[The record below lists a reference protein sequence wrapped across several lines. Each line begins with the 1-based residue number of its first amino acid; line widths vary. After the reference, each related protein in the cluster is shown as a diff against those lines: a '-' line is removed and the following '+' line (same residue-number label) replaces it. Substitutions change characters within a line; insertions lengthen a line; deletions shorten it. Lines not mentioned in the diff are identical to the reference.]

1 MKKKVPAQVPVPPAP
16 GSMKKHEWLRFISGP
31 DQMLLERLYVP
42 ALGEALRYDRCCA
55 YFSSSVLSAAARG
68 FAKLIERLGAL
79 GDAAPHPAI
88 RLVVNEELDEDD
100 VRAVVETGDTSALET
115 LLLKRLKSP
124 KEILEKQRLAMLA
137 WLVKEG
143 LLDIRVGVMR
153 RGGGI
158 VHGKFGIT
166 TDQSGD
172 SVVFAGSGNES
183 AQGLTANYERL
194 EVSTSWGD
202 PERHNEYTKEF
213 ASLWTDKHPDVH
225 TVTLPEAVRLKL
237 IKFAP
242 KTPPTL
248 EPSNALARQK
258 TAMIWHFITE
268 APYLPNGDSACDATA
283 TVTLWPHQKHVVRE
297 VAGAWPS
304 GRLFCDEVGMGKT
317 IEVILALRRLMAGRG
332 VKRVLILLPAGLLK
346 QWQGELREKGGLVF
360 PRLENPTTLVYPDGL
375 ERKTTG
381 LAESLREDALI
392 MSRETART
400 DGNLLVLLDAAPW
413 DLVVFD
419 EAHAARRGKQEE
431 GEFNNGT
438 LLLNLIRK
446 LQLRRKARG
455 IFLVSATPMQTHP
468 WEPWDLL
475 GVLGEGGRWLSDF
488 GDVRSFYSAIACLR
502 AGLCDQVTARGAA
515 VMVATDSRFPPLP
528 VELALGG
535 VNGDLSD
542 QVSDLTQKIAFCPES
557 RRREFEEWLRKGSPL
572 SRRMHRNTRATLQ
585 QYYERGLLEAPPPRR
600 SIEDCIYDFHDPD
613 ERRIYDS
620 IGKYINKRF
629 QELEKEKPGKGF
641 VMTIYRRRASSSPYA
656 LEQSLKRRRDGLRQ
670 VASKMASYAY
680 LERNEGV
687 DTSDLDDLG
696 EFDYIGQISAAYPTD
711 PRAAEVEM
719 NEIAGILD
727 SLRAL
732 NNRDTKRDFF
742 FDRLRDATDD
752 GRSVLVFTE
761 YADTMEYLRDALMSH
776 YGKALGCYSGDGG
789 QVWDGTEW
797 KAVTKGVITQHLNE
811 KRVKVL
817 ICTDAASEGLNLQ
830 AAWSII
836 NYDLPWNPSR
846 VEQRIGRIDRIGQK
860 YPVVRVVN
868 IFLKNSVDMQVY
880 RVLRDRCGLFEH
892 FVGAMQPVLARARR
906 MLLGGQD
913 IIDIETLE
921 GTAHDVEGDP
931 VAGETYVESAPE
943 VGNDVHPPVT
953 IDEIKEALSSLDGG
967 VGPKVKVL
975 DGGKRYELTC
985 PELPKV
991 IYTGDR
997 SILEESPAVRS
1008 LSPMDEGILTM
1019 ARSLCRPGERLP
1031 LVIET
1036 CQRGAFRC
1044 SVSYWVSQGELAP
1057 VNSMEE
1063 VKARVDGWDGTY
1075 PDPEEWARA
1084 RDTGKREASHR
1095 LQEMEVTASEKERQ
1109 GLLNQTEAARI
1120 RLTREIGRYLVSQG
1134 ADANDLN
1141 NFLYQMITRDLD
1153 GARRLKK
1160 ALEVLGGYP
1169 EWDSET
1175 RRELA
1180 AFASNLTDNQIK
1192 GRSMMKEIDAAL
1204 QDPRWESSR

>member
-1 MKKKVPAQVPVPPAP
+1 
-16 GSMKKHEWLRFISGP
+16 MKKHVWLRFLAGP
-31 DQMLLERLYVP
+31 DQMLLEKLYVP

-68 FAKLIERLGAL
+68 FAKLIERLCTL

-100 VRAVVETGDTSALET
+100 VRAVVETGDTSALEA

-143 LLDIRVGVMR
+143 LLEIRVGIMR
-153 RGGGI
+153 QGGGI
-158 VHGKFGIT
+158 VHGKFGIA
-166 TDQSGD
+166 TDHAGD
-172 SVVFAGSGNES
+172 AVVFAGSGNES

-194 EVSTSWGD
+194 EVSTSWED
-202 PERHNEYTKEF
+202 RERHKEYNREF

-242 KTPPTL
+242 KTPPAL

-258 TAMIWHFITE
+258 TSMIWHFITE
-268 APYLPNGDSACDATA
+268 APYLPDGDSACDATA
-283 TVTLWPHQKHVVRE
+283 PVTLWPHQKHVVRE

-304 GRLFCDEVGMGKT
+304 GRLLCDEVGMGKT

-346 QWQGELREKGGLVF
+346 QWQGELREKGGLIF
-360 PRLENPTTLVYPDGL
+360 PRLENPTTIVYPDGL

-400 DGNLLVLLDAAPW
+400 DGNLPVLLDAEPW
-413 DLVVFD
+413 DLVVLD

-431 GEFNNGT
+431 GEFNSGT

-488 GDVRSFYSAIACLR
+488 ADVRSYYSAIARLR
-502 AGLCDQVTARGAA
+502 EGLCDQVTARGAA
-515 VMVATDSRFPPLP
+515 VMVATDPRFPPVP
-528 VELALGG
+528 AELALG
-535 VNGDLSD
+535 VVDGDLSD
-542 QVSDLTQKIAFCPES
+542 RVSSLTQKIAFCPES
-557 RRREFEEWLRKGSPL
+557 RRRDVEEWLRKGSPL
-572 SRRMHRNTRATLQ
+572 SRRMHRNTRATLR
-585 QYYERGLLEAPPPRR
+585 QYYVRGLLEAPPPRR
-600 SIEDCIYDFHDPD
+600 SIEDCIYDFHDPE

-641 VMTIYRRRASSSPYA
+641 VMTIYRRRAASSPYA

-670 VASKMASYAY
+670 IASRMASYAY
-680 LERNEGV
+680 LERNEGI
-687 DTSDLDDLG
+687 DSADIDDYG
-696 EFDYIGQISAAYPTD
+696 GSEFTGQISAAYPTD

-732 NNRDTKRDFF
+732 NNRDTKRDYF
-742 FDRLRDATDD
+742 FDRLREATDD

-761 YADTMEYLRDALMSH
+761 YTDTMEYLRDALMSH

-797 KAVTKGVITQHLNE
+797 KVVTKSIITQHLNE
-811 KRVKVL
+811 KKVKVL

-830 AAWSII
+830 AAGAII

-846 VEQRIGRIDRIGQK
+846 VEQRIGRIDRIGQR

-880 RVLRDRCGLFEH
+880 RVLRERCGLFEH

-906 MLLGGQD
+906 MLLGQD
-913 IIDIETLE
+913 IIDVGTLE
-921 GTAHDVEGDP
+921 GTAREVEGDP

-953 IDEIKEALSSLDGG
+953 FDEMKEALSSLDGG

-975 DGGKRYELTC
+975 DGGKRYELTG
-985 PELPKV
+985 PDMAKT
-991 IYTGDR
+991 IYTGNR
-997 SILEESPAVRS
+997 SVLEENAGILS
-1008 LSPMDEGILTM
+1008 LSPMDKGIMTM
-1019 ARSLCRPGERLP
+1019 ARTLCRPGEILP

-1044 SVSYWVSQGELAP
+1044 SVSYWISQGEI
-1057 VNSMEE
+1057 VSVKSMEE
-1063 VKARVDGWDGTY
+1063 VKARVDAWDGSY

-1084 RDTGKREASHR
+1084 RDIARREASQR
-1095 LQEMEVTASEKERQ
+1095 LQEMEVAASEKERR
-1109 GLLNQTEAARI
+1109 GLLNQVEAARI
-1120 RLTREIGRYLVSQG
+1120 RLTRELGRYLVSQG
-1134 ADANDLN
+1134 AGTDDMN

-1160 ALEVLGGYP
+1160 ALEMLGGYP
-1169 EWDSET
+1169 EWDTET
-1175 RRELA
+1175 CRDLT
-1180 AFASNLTDNQIK
+1180 AFASELTDNQIK

-1204 QDPRWESSR
+1204 QDPRWDAMSK

>member
-1 MKKKVPAQVPVPPAP
+1 
-16 GSMKKHEWLRFISGP
+16 MKKHEWLRFISGP

-830 AAWSII
+830 AAGAII

>member
-1 MKKKVPAQVPVPPAP
+1 VKKKVSGQEPVPPAP
-16 GSMKKHEWLRFISGP
+16 GSMKKHNWRRFLAGP
-31 DQMLLERLYVP
+31 DQMLLEKLYVP

-68 FAKLIERLGAL
+68 FAKLIERLCAL
-79 GDAAPHPAI
+79 GEAAPHPAI

-158 VHGKFGIT
+158 VHGKFGIA
-166 TDQSGD
+166 TDEFGD
-172 SVVFAGSGNES
+172 AVVFGGSGNES
-183 AQGLTANYERL
+183 SQGLTANYERL

-202 PERHNEYTKEF
+202 PERHTEYTKEF
-213 ASLWTDKHPDVH
+213 ASLWTDKHPAVH

-258 TAMIWHFITE
+258 AAMIWHFITE
-268 APYLPNGDSACDATA
+268 APYLPDGDSACDATA
-283 TVTLWPHQKHVVRE
+283 PVTLWPHQKHVVRE

-304 GRLFCDEVGMGKT
+304 GRLLCDEVGMGKT
-317 IEVILALRRLMAGRG
+317 IEVILAIRRLMTGRG

-346 QWQGELREKGGLVF
+346 QWQGELREKGGLIF
-360 PRLENPTTLVYPDGL
+360 PRLENSTTLVYPDGL

-400 DGNLLVLLDAAPW
+400 DTNLPVLLDAEPW
-413 DLVVFD
+413 DLVVLD

-431 GEFNNGT
+431 GEFNSGT

-488 GDVRSFYSAIACLR
+488 GDVRSYYLAIARLR

-515 VMVATDSRFPPLP
+515 VMVANDSRFPPLP
-528 VELALGG
+528 ADFALG
-535 VNGDLSD
+535 VADGDLSD
-542 QVSDLTQKIAFCPES
+542 RVSGLTQKIAFCPES
-557 RRREFEEWLRKGSPL
+557 RRREIEEWLRKGSPL
-572 SRRMHRNTRATLQ
+572 FRRMHRNTRATLR
-585 QYYERGLLEAPPPRR
+585 QYYEQGLLEVPPPQR
-600 SIEDCIYDFHDPD
+600 SIEDCIYDFNDQD

-620 IGKYINKRF
+620 IGEYINKRF
-629 QELEKEKPGKGF
+629 QELEREKPGKGF

-680 LERNEGV
+680 LDRNEGV

-696 EFDYIGQISAAYPTD
+696 EFDYTGQISAAYPTD

-727 SLRAL
+727 NLRGL

-742 FDRLRDATDD
+742 FDRLREVTDD

-761 YADTMEYLRDALMSH
+761 YADTMEYLRESLVSH
-776 YGKALGCYSGDGG
+776 YGKALGCYSGEGG
-789 QVWDGTEW
+789 LVWDGTDW
-797 KAVTKGVITQHLNE
+797 KTVTKDVITQHLNDR
-811 KRVKVL
+811 KIKVL

-830 AAWSII
+830 AAGAVI

-860 YPVVRVVN
+860 YPIIRVVN
-868 IFLKNSVDMQVY
+868 IFLRNSVDMQVY
-880 RVLRDRCGLFEH
+880 RVLRERCGLFEH
-892 FVGAMQPVLARARR
+892 FVGAMQPVLARARW
-906 MLLGGQD
+906 MLLGQD
-913 IIDIETLE
+913 VDIGTLE
-921 GTAHDVEGDP
+921 GIAHEVEGDP
-931 VAGETYVESAPE
+931 VAGETYVESAPD

-953 IDEIKEALSSLDGG
+953 LDEIKEALSSLDGG
-967 VGPKVKVL
+967 VGPKVRIL
-975 DGGKRYELTC
+975 DGGKRYELTG
-985 PELPKV
+985 PELSKA
-991 IYTGDR
+991 IYTSNR
-997 SILEESPAVRS
+997 SVLEESPGIRS
-1008 LSPMDEGILTM
+1008 LSPMDEGILAM

-1044 SVSYWVSQGELAP
+1044 SVSYWVSQGEVVP
-1057 VNSMEE
+1057 MNSMEE

-1075 PDPEEWARA
+1075 PDPEEWTSASDIAR
-1084 RDTGKREASHR
+1084 REASQR
-1095 LQEMEVTASEKERQ
+1095 LQEMEVAASEKEYQ
-1109 GLLNQTEAARI
+1109 GLLNQTDAARI
-1120 RLTREIGRYLVSQG
+1120 RLTRELGRYLVSQG
-1134 ADANDLN
+1134 AGTDDLN
-1141 NFLYQMITRDLD
+1141 NFLYQMITRGLE

-1160 ALEVLGGYP
+1160 ALEMLGGYP
-1169 EWDSET
+1169 EWDTET
-1175 RRELA
+1175 LRDLT
-1180 AFASNLTDNQIK
+1180 AFASGLTDNQIK

-1204 QDPRWESSR
+1204 QDPRWDALSK